1 MKKKWMAGIM
11 AALFSM
17 SILAACGGGADAP
30 SGGSDADKGEGGDV
44 VVVGT
49 NPAFD
54 PFEFQD
60 SEGNIEGFDIDLMT
74 AIGEDQGF
82 TIEVK
87 SMEFD
92 ALTGAI
98 QNGSIDVIASGMS
111 ITPERL
117 KQVNFSDPYMDAS
130 LGIVIDAANEEITTK
145 DDLKGKVVCAQIGTT
160 GASEATKLVE
170 EGGAAEVQIFD
181 TFNTCIQALLNG
193 SVDAIIN
200 DMPVNDAYMAKN
212 PDNVK
217 ILGDPFVADYY
228 GIAVAQDNEELL
240 EKLNTGLKNIIES
253 GKYEEIC
260 VKYELEVPESI
271 VNGTANVPTAED
283 AA

>member
-1 MKKKWMAGIM
+1 MKKKWLAGILV
-11 AALFSM
+11 ALFSM
-17 SILAACGGGADAP
+17 SILAACGGGDQAAQTA
-30 SGGSDADKGEGGDV
+30 SEEGAGDV

-60 SEGNIEGFDIDLMT
+60 SEGNIEGFDIDLMA

-87 SMEFD
+87 GMEFD
-92 ALTGAI
+92 SLTGAI

-117 KQVNFSDPYMDAS
+117 EAVHFSEPYMDAS
-130 LGIVIDAANEEITTK
+130 LGIVIDSGNEAIATK
-145 DDLKGKVVCAQIGTT
+145 DDLKGKIVCAQIGTT

-212 PDNVK
+212 PDKVK
-217 ILGDPFVADYY
+217 ILGEPFVADYY
-228 GIAVAQDNEELL
+228 GLAVSKDNEALL
-240 EKLNTGLKNIIES
+240 EKLNTGLKNIIDS

-260 VKYELEVPESI
+260 AKYELEVPESI
-271 VNGTANVPTAED
+271 ITGTAQAPTAED
-283 AA
+283 AAN